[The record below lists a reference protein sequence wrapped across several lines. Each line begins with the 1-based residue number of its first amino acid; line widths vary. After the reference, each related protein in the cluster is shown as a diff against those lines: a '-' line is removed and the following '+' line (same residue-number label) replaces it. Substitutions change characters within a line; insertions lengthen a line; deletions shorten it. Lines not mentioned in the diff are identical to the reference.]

1 MPQLDFSNPL
11 VIAQLVWLLIIFGA
25 LYYIMAVYALPR
37 VESVLEDRRR
47 RIEGDLEAAQ
57 AMKATADAAIAEYRA
72 AAMKART
79 ESQAAIATALAAAQA
94 DTQARADALAAR
106 LAAQIDAADKRI
118 AAARESAL
126 GALRD
131 VAVET
136 AGALVTKLT
145 GQTQPALVVAAVD
158 RALAPPLAPASAR

>member
-57 AMKATADAAIAEYRA
+57 AMKAQADAAITEYRE
-72 AAMKART
+72 AAMKARAQ
-79 ESQAAIATALAAAQA
+79 SQAAIAAALATAEAE
-94 DTQARADALAAR
+94 TQARADALAAK
-106 LAAQIDAADKRI
+106 LAAQIDAADARI
-118 AAARESAL
+118 AAAREGAM
-126 GALRD
+126 GALRE

-136 AGALVTKLT
+136 AGALVTKLS
-145 GQTQPALVVAAVD
+145 GQTQPALVGAAVD
-158 RALAPPLAPASAR
+158 RALAPALAR